1 MIWNEILCL
10 GDSLTY
16 GARDRFGRSYPV
28 ELGKILTE
36 KTGEFYICH
45 NYGINGETSADILRR
60 SWNILRSN
68 KDCKIALLLIGTND
82 TKSPTP
88 VDVYEDNLRQ
98 LIMSIKAHGMKL
110 IVGTLPELEFSPFYV
125 QNRQYTEIYSSK
137 IREMS
142 KQYGFEVCEL
152 SGMQMH
158 LIDGVHFDNEGYTE
172 IAKRFSSNILN
183 LK

>member
-1 MIWNEILCL
+1 
-10 GDSLTY
+10 LTY

-36 KTGEFYICH
+36 KTEEFYICH
-45 NYGINGETSADILRR
+45 NYGVNGETSADILRR

-68 KDCKIALLLIGTND
+68 KGCKIALLLIGTND
-82 TKSPTP
+82 TKAPTP
-88 VDVYEDNLRQ
+88 IGVYEDNLHQ

-110 IVGTLPELEFSPFYV
+110 VVGTLPELEFSPFYA

-142 KQYGFEVCEL
+142 KKHGFEVCEL
-152 SGMQMH
+152 SEMQKY
-158 LIDGVHFDNEGYTE
+158 LIDGVHFDNEGYVE
-172 IAKRFSSNILN
+172 IAKRFANKILDF
-183 LK
+183 K